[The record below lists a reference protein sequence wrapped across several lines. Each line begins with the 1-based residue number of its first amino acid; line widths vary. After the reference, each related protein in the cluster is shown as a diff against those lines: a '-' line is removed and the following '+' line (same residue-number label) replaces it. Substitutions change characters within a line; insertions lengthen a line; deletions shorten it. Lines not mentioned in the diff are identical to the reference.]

1 MKKTSTLGMVLVILG
16 AVALLF
22 GEFRYPSRVKIL
34 EVGSFKA
41 GVETKK
47 TFRIHPAIAVVL
59 LLGGTALLVS
69 SRRRSSR

>member
-1 MKKTSTLGMVLVILG
+1 MKKAATLGMVLVILG
-16 AVALLF
+16 VVALVV
-22 GEFRYPSRVKIL
+22 GEIRYPSRANIL

-59 LLGGTALLVS
+59 LVSGTALLVS

>member
-1 MKKTSTLGMVLVILG
+1 MRKAGTLGMVLVILG
-16 AVALLF
+16 VVALLF
-22 GEFRYPSRVKIL
+22 GEFRYPNRVKIL

-47 TFRIHPAIAVVL
+47 TFRIHPAIGVVL
-59 LLGGTALLVS
+59 LVSGTALLVS

>member
-1 MKKTSTLGMVLVILG
+1 MKKTGRLGMVLVILG
-16 AVALLF
+16 VVALLL
-22 GEFRYPSRVKIL
+22 GEFRYPSRVDIL

-69 SRRRSSR
+69 NRRRSSH